1 MITLYHGSDIVSSR
15 IAFVDQKDETSL
27 SFDAENTSVQDLL
40 QALEESSM
48 FTTSQKIFIENLF
61 TKKSS
66 TFLKSTAEIL
76 QKKSKDVEIHLWEG
90 SEVSSKAASIF
101 KGINVKSFKL
111 PQNLFAFLDSIRP
124 GNTQALDLFHKTLR
138 EVDENVILFMLIRQ
152 FRLLIATF
160 YRAYGIEEAKR
171 MAPWQ
176 KSKFKHQ
183 ADYFNEGRLKSAY
196 KKLYD
201 LDRGHK
207 TGSLNMSL
215 SQSIDF
221 FLLGL

>member
-138 EVDENVILFMLIRQ
+138 EVDENVILSCLYVNLDFLLLLFIEHTELKKQKEWLLGKKVNLNIRQ
-152 FRLLIATF
+152 IILT
-160 YRAYGIEEAKR
+160 KVV
-171 MAPWQ
+171 
-176 KSKFKHQ
+176 
-183 ADYFNEGRLKSAY
+183 
-196 KKLYD
+196 
-201 LDRGHK
+201 
-207 TGSLNMSL
+207 
-215 SQSIDF
+215 
-221 FLLGL
+221 